1 MSGKDYENL
10 KKEVISIYFFYF
22 ILKKMKNFQVF
33 CNDWPMLIVQKEFQ
47 LLCNISIKHQGKF
60 LPLHYVSSF

>member
-33 CNDWPMLIVQKEFQ
+33 CND
-47 LLCNISIKHQGKF
+47 
-60 LPLHYVSSF
+60 